1 MTETMKSRFKNLRAL
16 SVPEMIREPDSWGY
30 HCYLQSHPVLRLM
43 RDSQRQADM
52 MLEMRESILAER
64 GAENG
69 EKHFV

>member
-1 MTETMKSRFKNLRAL
+1 MKKAMSKRFKNLRAL
-16 SVPEMIREPDSWGY
+16 SVPEMVREPYSWGY

-52 MLEMRESILAER
+52 MREMRESILAER